1 MDLNNLNENEVRVL
15 INAEKNLTN
24 IMEYQDIINQIHQ
37 TLILTS
43 HTYRCSVKDNKRG
56 IVYRFQIHSTP
67 ITTRFSVG
75 LMFIENRIHLIRLG
89 FEDDLRHVNN
99 YGTKSEL
106 VILGSHTHLNSPAG
120 KYVSKN
126 VIPIGSIDE
135 FKNVKKVKDALDE
148 FISYTH
154 ITDNGR

>member
-1 MDLNNLNENEVRVL
+1 ML
-15 INAEKNLTN
+15 INAEKNPTN

-75 LMFIENRIHLIRLG
+75 LMFIENRIHLIRLDFG
-89 FEDDLRHVNN
+89 DDLRYVNN

-106 VILGSHTHLNSPAG
+106 VILGSHAHLNSLAG
-120 KYVSKN
+120 KYVSNN

-135 FKNVKKVKDALDE
+135 FKNVKKIKDALDE

-154 ITDNGR
+154 IIDNGR